1 LTLFKTKWYYY
12 IIRTFYEP
20 NKLSTVDNFIELKNV
35 LKSKNMK
42 NENIKKYLKYLQS
55 EKKYDNDFVKLLID
69 SCKKGEEGEVTAE
82 NLLRLISE
90 RYVENKK
97 NKT

>member
-1 LTLFKTKWYYY
+1 
-12 IIRTFYEP
+12 
-20 NKLSTVDNFIELKNV
+20 
-35 LKSKNMK
+35 MK
-42 NENIKKYLKYLQS
+42 NENIKKYLKDLQS
-55 EKKYDNDFVKLLID
+55 EKKYDSDFVKLLID
-69 SCKKGEEGEVTAE
+69 SCEKDEEGEVTAE

>member
-1 LTLFKTKWYYY
+1 
-12 IIRTFYEP
+12 
-20 NKLSTVDNFIELKNV
+20 
-35 LKSKNMK
+35 MK
-42 NENIKKYLKYLQS
+42 NENIKKYLKRLQS
-55 EKKYDNDFVKLLID
+55 EKKYDSDFVKLLID
-69 SCKKGEEGEVTAE
+69 SCEKDEEGEVTAE